1 MPHQFSYNRKIVG
14 FTLIE
19 LLVVVA
25 IIAVLVALLL
35 PVMAKARSR
44 AKQLLCSTHLRQ
56 LGTGVSMYA
65 NDNHGV
71 LPPFG
76 WGNGCRDEIV
86 HTLGLSQYELPEV
99 LHCPCDKNHPDH
111 PVYKDQSDWPYLI
124 SYGGNNHLGTEAPG
138 GRQILDNV
146 VSPINVMVYTDIT
159 CCNGWNCIN
168 IWTTPDMQA
177 AWLDFR
183 HLKNINIL
191 FCDLHVG
198 QQDCILSYQQL
209 WPQQ

>member
-1 MPHQFSYNRKIVG
+1 MRRTNKLNPKFSG

-56 LGTGVSMYA
+56 LGTGVSLYA

-71 LPPFG
+71 LPPFF
-76 WGNGCRDEIV
+76 WDNGCRNEIV
-86 HTLGLSQYELPEV
+86 QKLGLPSQYAYGEI
-99 LHCPCDKNHPDH
+99 LHCPS
-111 PVYKDQSDWPYLI
+111 DQNPSHTDPNNWPYLV
-124 SYGGNNHLGTEAPG
+124 SYGGNNHLGLEAPG

-146 VSPINVMVYTDIT
+146 VNPINIMVFTDIT
-159 CCNGWNCIN
+159 WCGGWNGIN
-168 IWTTPDMQA
+168 IWTTPDMQV

-183 HLKNINIL
+183 HLKKINIL

-198 QQDCILSYQQL
+198 QQDSLLSYQQL